1 MEATV
6 AADPEHVPATAGAWL
21 AVILIVA
28 AFTFGTFALIVHSI
42 PLWIATGVAAV
53 AGIIAGIASGIME
66 QAY

>member
-1 MEATV
+1 V

-28 AFTFGTFALIVHSI
+28 AFTFGTFALIASSI
-42 PLWIATGVAAV
+42 PLWIATGIAAV
-53 AGIIAGIASGIME
+53 GGIVAGIASRIME